1 MRLISL
7 RNRRNCLYPF
17 MLDSLLS
24 LPLEQ
29 QVGQF
34 FYIGLPGTELDAETR
49 ALVEH
54 VQPGGVIIFGRNV
67 ASPEQLRKLLDDI
80 RSLLPVEPL
89 CGIDQEGG
97 LVDRLRRIF
106 TPMPSARTIRQHGDL
121 AGARALGRITA
132 ETLRRLGFNMN
143 FAPVM
148 SIMTDERDLLSN
160 GLYSR
165 SFGRSP
171 GEVLGYTM
179 VYLRAL
185 QGMGCMGC
193 LKHFPGIGAGE
204 VDSHEEMPLVH
215 LSHDDLMAQDLAPYI
230 ELFQREDDRVR
241 AVMVSHGGFPNIDI
255 RQGLA
260 GGRVEPASLNH
271 SIVTTLL
278 REELGY
284 SHLVVTDDL
293 EMGAIAKHAPI
304 DRAVRRAFEAGQDML
319 LICSRPELI
328 RKGYDVLLKAAR
340 EGEISPERMRASLKN
355 IAEFKALVQQPLPF
369 DTARLGELAEEVT
382 VLNSKLNY
390 TYGGAI

>member
-1 MRLISL
+1 
-7 RNRRNCLYPF
+7 

-29 QVGQF
+29 QIGQF

-49 ALVEH
+49 ALIEH
-54 VQPGGVIIFGRNV
+54 VQPGGIIIFGRNV
-67 ASPEQLRKLLDDI
+67 AAPEQIRKLLDDI
-80 RSLLPVEPL
+80 RAIVPVPPL

-97 LVDRLRRIF
+97 LVDRLRRIC

-132 ETLRRLGFNMN
+132 ETLRILGFNMN

-185 QGMGCMGC
+185 QSMGCMGC

-241 AVMVSHGGFPNIDI
+241 AVMVSHGGFPKIDI
-255 RQGLA
+255 RQGVA
-260 GGRVEPASLNH
+260 GGLVEPASLNH
-271 SIVTTLL
+271 SIVTKLL

-284 SHLVVTDDL
+284 AHLVVTDDL

-319 LICSRPELI
+319 LICSRPDLI
-328 RKGYDVLLKAAR
+328 KRGYDVLLQAAR
-340 EGEISPERMRASLKN
+340 DGELTPARIKASLKN
-355 IAEFKALVQQPLPF
+355 IADFKELVQPPLPF
-369 DTARLGELAEEVT
+369 NKERLNAISDEAAA
-382 VLNSKLNY
+382 LNNKLNY

>member
-1 MRLISL
+1 
-7 RNRRNCLYPF
+7 
-17 MLDSLLS
+17 MLDSLQS

-29 QVGQF
+29 QIGQF
-34 FYIGLPGTELDAETR
+34 FYVGLPGTLLDEETR
-49 ALVEH
+49 ALIEH

-67 ASPEQLRKLLDDI
+67 AAPKQLRELLDGI
-80 RSLLPVEPL
+80 RSMLAIEPL
-89 CGIDQEGG
+89 FGIDQEGG
-97 LVDRLRRIF
+97 LVDRLRRIS

-121 AGARALGRITA
+121 AGARAMGRITG
-132 ETLRRLGFNMN
+132 EILRLLGFNMN

-185 QGMGCMGC
+185 QSMGCLGC

-241 AVMVSHGGFPNIDI
+241 AVMVSHGGFPKIDI
-255 RQGLA
+255 RQGVA
-260 GGRVEPASLNH
+260 GGRVEPASLNQ
-271 SIVTTLL
+271 SIVTKLL

-284 SHLVVTDDL
+284 AHLVVTDDL

-304 DRAVRRAFEAGQDML
+304 EQAVRRAFDAGQDML

-328 RKGYDVLLKAAR
+328 KQGYDELLKAAR
-340 EGEISPERMRASLKN
+340 DGEISEERIRVSLQH
-355 IAEFKALVQQPLPF
+355 IAEFKALVQPPLPF
-369 DTARLGELAEEVT
+369 DLKRFRAISDEVAT
-382 VLNSKLNY
+382 LNQKLNY